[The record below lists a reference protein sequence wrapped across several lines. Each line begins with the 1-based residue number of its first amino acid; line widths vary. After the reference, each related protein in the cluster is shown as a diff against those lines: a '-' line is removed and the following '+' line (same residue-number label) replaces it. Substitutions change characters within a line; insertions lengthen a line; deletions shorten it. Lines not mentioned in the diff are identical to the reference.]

1 MRRYTFTEEQI
12 AEIESAC
19 KAAANKAM
27 AAHLRA
33 LYCYAIG
40 ASIEDICRQ
49 TGASADTIYKL
60 AHRYHTVGLGEVT
73 KGMQSYSA
81 SVDEYTFTQ
90 EQVAEISNACRG
102 IPDGEPPHRRLEA
115 LYLCAKGESASSAAR
130 RLNVSP
136 QTVQRIV
143 SRYKENGLDA
153 VIEKA
158 RAYDRKRKTAFT
170 SAQVSELREMLETV
184 TDDRAAR
191 RFRALLLYDA
201 STNIF
206 LAIVAMLLR
215 VVPFFFIPGLVKG
228 SLAALGN
235 IGAKVSNLGTKAGR
249 AGAALSAS
257 REAKAARQYQKFN
270 KFYGEEAAA
279 VGAGA
284 HAMTRDSME
293 YAAQRD
299 NAYYKRINEMAGN
312 IEGKNTNIATETG
325 ELQSLL
331 DQAMVDYN
339 ESRSDEDLVALQAY
353 ENMLISNG
361 DPGMSAVE
369 NSLGKAIEAGL
380 GYSAKALGQ
389 HLIRAHTKDVKL
401 VARGLYAAAGKLQ
414 QGSFVQKNG
423 QYTSLSHLARSI
435 GGYDASNIGKA
446 NETSL
451 QRMIDNADELKKDAD
466 FVSTFDGL
474 SGDALRNGNIHIQ
487 PKAAKLINTL
497 RKELGLNMIANNSGS
512 NTTDSGTIQVQG
524 NSQQG
529 SAGGVSTAVYPWYN
543 TPCGQRCP
551 WAPKAA

>member
-249 AGAALSAS
+249 AARGAASQSDGIKRLDAKINEKLRNMKGVGGVISAAEDSKLGKRAGAALSAS
-257 REAKAARQYQKFN
+257 REAKAARQYQIFN

-389 HLIRAHTKDVKL
+389 HLIRAHIKDVKP
-401 VARGLYAAAGKLQ
+401 VARGLYVAAGKLQ

-423 QYTSLSHLARSI
+423 QIPL
-435 GGYDASNIGKA
+435 
-446 NETSL
+446 
-451 QRMIDNADELKKDAD
+451 
-466 FVSTFDGL
+466 
-474 SGDALRNGNIHIQ
+474 
-487 PKAAKLINTL
+487 
-497 RKELGLNMIANNSGS
+497 
-512 NTTDSGTIQVQG
+512 
-524 NSQQG
+524 
-529 SAGGVSTAVYPWYN
+529 
-543 TPCGQRCP
+543 
-551 WAPKAA
+551 